1 MTTFRELLEQ
11 ERPSVLPGAHDA
23 LSARLIERAGFKAYF
38 IGGFP
43 LVGARYAVPDIGLMG
58 LGEISA
64 GVRDSMAGSQLPV
77 LVDCDNGYGDVKTA
91 VHVVQTYER
100 LGVQAVFLEDQ
111 ISPKRRGHI
120 SGKQLMT
127 TAQMVAHIRAIV
139 SHRTKADTFLIAR
152 TDAREVYGM
161 DEALRRGEAYLAAGA
176 DGLFVE
182 APIDERELR
191 LIAEAFD
198 APLLANMLE
207 GGRTPILPPAI
218 LGQMGYRI
226 VIYGISALMHAITA
240 MQTVFSQLALGRVE
254 FAGRG
259 IGFEAYKDI
268 VDFQHWA
275 EIERRFAANP

>member
-11 ERPSVLPGAHDA
+11 ERPLVLPGAHDA

-58 LGEISA
+58 LGEISS
-64 GVRDSMAGSQLPV
+64 GVRDTMAGSQLPV

-111 ISPKRRGHI
+111 ISPKRCGHI

-161 DEALRRGEAYLAAGA
+161 GRGPAAGRS
-176 DGLFVE
+176 LSC
-182 APIDERELR
+182 RR
-191 LIAEAFD
+191 
-198 APLLANMLE
+198 
-207 GGRTPILPPAI
+207 R
-218 LGQMGYRI
+218 RWI
-226 VIYGISALMHAITA
+226 VC
-240 MQTVFSQLALGRVE
+240 
-254 FAGRG
+254 
-259 IGFEAYKDI
+259 
-268 VDFQHWA
+268 
-275 EIERRFAANP
+275 